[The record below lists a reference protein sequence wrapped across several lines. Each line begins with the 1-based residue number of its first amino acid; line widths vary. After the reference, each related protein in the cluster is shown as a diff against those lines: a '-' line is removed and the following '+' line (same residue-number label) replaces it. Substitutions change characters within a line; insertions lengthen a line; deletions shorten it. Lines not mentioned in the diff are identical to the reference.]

1 MSRIYLVD
9 DHAMV
14 RFALRRTLEMNNF
27 YVTGESN
34 GIDLSTDQLK
44 DTNTEILILDVALG
58 NESGLNLLKN
68 ISNSL
73 GDKIKTIILTMSAQP
88 WHFKQAMELGAMGY
102 VLKASPVEE
111 LLDALVAVKKGRKFV
126 DLSLERS
133 GLSLDTDP
141 LSALSNR
148 EIQILEKIAK
158 GMSSH
163 EISREIHISPK
174 TVDTYRNRLMNKLK
188 LKNIR
193 DIVVFAYR
201 HGLLNPN

>member
-1 MSRIYLVD
+1 MVD

>member
-1 MSRIYLVD
+1 MVD
-9 DHAMV
+9 DHDMV

-34 GIDLSTDQLK
+34 GIDLSINQLK
-44 DTNTEILILDVALG
+44 DTNTEILILDITLG
-58 NESGLNLLKN
+58 NESGLNLLKS

-102 VLKASPVEE
+102 VLKGSPVEE
-111 LLDALVAVKKGRKFV
+111 LLDALVAVQKGRKFV
-126 DLSLERS
+126 DLSIERS

-141 LSALSNR
+141 LSLLSNR

-163 EISREIHISPK
+163 EIGREIHISPK

-201 HGLLNPN
+201 HGLLNLN